1 MSLIPRPDLY
11 RAIDTALLRSPVTAL
26 LGPRQCGKT
35 TMARLFASS
44 PENRFDLESP
54 IDLARLAPNAY
65 GVLAASEG
73 VVVIDEIQQM
83 PELFAH
89 LRVIVDDPL
98 CRARF
103 LVTGSASPDLVSHT
117 AETLAGRTRLLD
129 AGGFTLVETGAEHW
143 ARLWFRGGF
152 PRAFQSVDDSASGEW
167 LEDFLK
173 TYVMRDIS
181 RLAGG
186 GLTPVA
192 LARFLQLVAHY
203 HGQFWNGRE
212 AATILG
218 MDVKTVQRY
227 LELMEGAYLV
237 RQVPPYEPN
246 AGKRMRKAH
255 RLYWRDTGLLH
266 SLLRITSPSA
276 LRTHDRCGASW
287 EGFGLEQVVRLLKAE
302 RACFYWR
309 THAGAEI
316 DLIVPRGA
324 RVLGFEFKVSGS
336 PALSRG
342 VHEAMRD
349 TALDHLYVVHGGDA
363 TFEMAEK
370 ITAVAMRELVSVLTE
385 KETSE

>member
-1 MSLIPRPDLY
+1 MELIPRPDLY
-11 RAIDTALLRSPVTAL
+11 RAVQTALSRSPVTAL

-35 TMARLFASS
+35 TMARLFATSADH
-44 PENRFDLESP
+44 RFDLESP
-54 IDLARLAPNAY
+54 LDLARLAPNAY
-65 GVLAASEG
+65 GVLANLEG

-83 PELFAH
+83 PELFEH

-103 LVTGSASPDLVSHT
+103 LVTGSASPELVSRT
-117 AETLAGRTRLLD
+117 SETLAGRTRMID
-129 AGGFTLVETGAEHW
+129 AGGFSLAETGAEAW
-143 ARLWFRGGF
+143 ARLWYRGGF
-152 PRAFQSVDDSASGEW
+152 PRAFQAADDAASDEW
-167 LEDFLK
+167 REDFLK

-181 RLAGG
+181 RLAGN

-212 AATILG
+212 ASATLG
-218 MDVKTVQRY
+218 IDVKTVQRY
-227 LELMEGAYLV
+227 LELLEGAYLV
-237 RQVPPYEPN
+237 RQVPPFEPN

-266 SLLRITSPSA
+266 SLLRIESPTA

-287 EGFGLEQVVRLLKAE
+287 EGFGVEQVARLLKAE
-302 RACFYWR
+302 RDCFYWR

-316 DLIVPRGA
+316 DLIVPRGG
-324 RVLGFEFKVSGS
+324 RTLGFEFKVSGS
-336 PALSRG
+336 PSLSRG

-349 TALDHLYVVHGGDA
+349 TEIDHLYVVHAGDA
-363 TFEMAEK
+363 TFPMGER
-370 ITAVAMRELVSVLTE
+370 ITGVAMRELPVVMAE
-385 KETSE
+385 REAK